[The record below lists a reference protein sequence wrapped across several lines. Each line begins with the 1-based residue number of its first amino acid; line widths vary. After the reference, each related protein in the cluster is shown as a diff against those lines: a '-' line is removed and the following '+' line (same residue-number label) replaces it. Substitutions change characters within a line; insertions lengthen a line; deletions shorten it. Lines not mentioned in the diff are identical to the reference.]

1 RRMLEPPSARR
12 VSTSRSAYRSSSTA
26 ARDSSAPTSTMTAVS
41 FRFFSAAAAGVRRP
55 ARRFAGGHAGLV
67 ADQQPR
73 VVRADRARAHQDRV
87 GPRPQLVH
95 LVQVLGA
102 RQDQPVRRGVVQVA
116 VEGDCAAYDRVRAG
130 GHGAYATRVTAE
142 YRRMPAARRGGLLC
156 YMAGH
161 AVSPTV
167 PAWGSSRETYESVNP
182 ATGEVLATYG
192 VDGQREVSLAVRRAQ
207 AAAAWW
213 GGLSF
218 AERRLRLLAWKSHL
232 TRYMGRL
239 AQLVHDET
247 GKPLDDATLEI
258 VNTILH
264 LDWAARHAASV
275 LRTRRVSSGIAMLNQ
290 AASVEYQPLGVVGV
304 IGPWNYPVF
313 TPMGSIGYALAA
325 GNAVVFKPSEL

>member
-1 RRMLEPPSARR
+1 
-12 VSTSRSAYRSSSTA
+12 
-26 ARDSSAPTSTMTAVS
+26 
-41 FRFFSAAAAGVRRP
+41 
-55 ARRFAGGHAGLV
+55 
-67 ADQQPR
+67 
-73 VVRADRARAHQDRV
+73 
-87 GPRPQLVH
+87 
-95 LVQVLGA
+95 
-102 RQDQPVRRGVVQVA
+102 
-116 VEGDCAAYDRVRAG
+116 
-130 GHGAYATRVTAE
+130 
-142 YRRMPAARRGGLLC
+142 
-156 YMAGH
+156 MAGH
-161 AVSPTV
+161 AVSSAV
-167 PAWGSSRETYESVNP
+167 PAWGSRETFESVNP

-192 VDGQREVSLAVRRAQ
+192 IDGQREVALAGRRARS
-207 AAAAWW
+207 AAAWW

-275 LRTRRVSSGIAMLNQ
+275 LRPRRVSSGIAMLNQ
-290 AASVEYQPLGVVGV
+290 AASVGYQPLGVIGV

-325 GNAVVFKPSEL
+325 GNAVVFKPSDLSTGVGQWLVRSFAGGLSEAFGETEPGQLLPGRGSSTGAELARSAVDKIAFTGSAESARKVLAAAAGNLTPVLAEC